1 MNGTETSWRG
11 ADSKVLQSEQNQ
23 LNFQSHQPGVSPLF
37 SHYVTRLRKPDLQ
50 MSIRILIVLL
60 PEKAA
65 ETR

>member
-1 MNGTETSWRG
+1 M
-11 ADSKVLQSEQNQ
+11 LQPEQNQ
-23 LNFQSHQPGVSPLF
+23 LNFQSHRGEPPSF
-37 SHYVTRLRKPDLQ
+37 SHYVTRLRKPNLQ